1 MHSKDSKN
9 TNQSTLATATLLSIL
24 LAIFIIAFFPV
35 WKGLIK
41 GWYNSE
47 EHSHG
52 FFIIPS
58 SLFILWQKKN
68 ELSQIPIQPSKWG
81 LVLIIF
87 SLFLYIFAHFAEI
100 RSVASFSMALLLPG
114 VVIYLYGYSMLREIL
129 FPLSFLLFMIP
140 IPAQIYS
147 TLTIPLQLFVSKVS
161 VGITHL
167 FSIPVYRTGN
177 VLHLPDRTLQ
187 VVQACSGL
195 RSMMSLLAL
204 SAMFGYFT
212 LRSNL
217 LRSILFVSGIPAAII
232 VNIFRIVLI
241 VLAFYYFNYDLV
253 QGTVRT
259 VFGMGIF
266 VLALIIIVF
275 FKGVLSIWDTS
286 TIKKS

>member
-1 MHSKDSKN
+1 MN
-9 TNQSTLATATLLSIL
+9 STSNAKKQINRINIALTIL
-24 LAIFIIAFFPV
+24 LLGSFIVAFFPV

-41 GWYNSE
+41 AWYNSE
-47 EHSHG
+47 EQSHG

-58 SLFILWQKKN
+58 SLFILWQKKDS
-68 ELSQIPIQPSKWG
+68 LSQIPIQPSKWG

-87 SLFLYIFAHFAEI
+87 SLFLYLFAHFAEI
-100 RSVASFSMALLLPG
+100 ITVASFSVVLLLPG
-114 VVIYLYGYSMLREIL
+114 VVIYLYGYPMLREIL
-129 FPLSFLLFMIP
+129 FPLCFLLFMIP

-147 TLTIPLQLFVSKVS
+147 ALTIPLQLFVSKVS
-161 VGITHL
+161 VGITRL

-177 VLHLPDRTLQ
+177 VIHLPDSTLQ

-217 LRSILFVSGIPAAII
+217 LRSILFISGIPVAII

-266 VLALIIIVF
+266 VLSLIIIAF
-275 FKGVLSIWDTS
+275 LKGVLSIWDTS
-286 TIKKS
+286 TIKRS